1 MRRSRDMLE
10 NLEVYRAALER
21 CNSTVE
27 QNNEVNK

>member
-1 MRRSRDMLE
+1 MLE